1 MILYNFAKIVQ
12 LFEIKVKILMRVMV
26 LICKNLTN
34 KTTIVDLGISTY
46 TYPWSMGVR
55 EMMVEHPLST
65 MALLHIAE
73 EKRIRRLQLCDNLI
87 EPLHTLNEDT
97 LDDIRLAALD
107 FDIQIEIGMRRL
119 TVQNLLNYLE
129 IARFFNSPFL
139 RIVIDD
145 IDYRPSLD
153 EVIDVIHKVIDDFK
167 KNNIILSI
175 ENHDRFA
182 VKSIIDIIEKTDRQY
197 VGICL
202 DTANSLGAGEGI
214 KEVVTAL
221 APYTVNLHVK
231 DFKIKRVS
239 HKMGFIVEGCAAGEG
254 MLNIPYI
261 LEKLKPHH
269 RCLSATLEVWSN
281 PLSTIEETIKNE
293 AFLVEKSLS
302 FLKKYL

>member
-1 MILYNFAKIVQ
+1 M
-12 LFEIKVKILMRVMV
+12 
-26 LICKNLTN
+26 
-34 KTTIVDLGISTY
+34 GI
-46 TYPWSMGVR
+46 R
-55 EMMVEHPLST
+55 EMMVERPLSI

-73 EKRIRRLQLCDNLI
+73 EKHIRRLQLCDNLI

-281 PLSTIEETIKNE
+281 PLSTVERTLKRE
-293 AFLVEKSLS
+293 AEWVDKSLRYLKDF
-302 FLKKYL
+302 FL